1 MGPMSSQTIG
11 KKIPSGR
18 LQRLGRF
25 GGLAAGI
32 AGNVVARGVRDL
44 ASGKRPRMTDLL
56 LTPANARKLTDRLA
70 DMRGAAMKLGQ
81 LLSMD
86 SGDFLPPELAD
97 ILARLRADAE
107 PMPDAQLSKILVAEW
122 GADWKTRLSAF
133 DARPIAA
140 ASIGQV
146 HRARAPDGRNLA
158 VKIQYPGIA
167 DSIDS
172 DVDNASLLLKA
183 TGLLPRHIDVG
194 PLLAEAK
201 RQLHEEAD
209 YLREAACQQRYA
221 RLLAGDAR
229 FAVPAT
235 LPELS
240 TRHIL
245 AMTFMPGVPIEQA
258 VSGSQQER
266 DQLAHSFMDLVL
278 RELFDFGLMQSD
290 PNLANYR
297 FDAESGRIVL
307 LDFGATR
314 EVSPAIAGF
323 YRKVLTAGVAGDAA
337 LLRAAMEECGMI
349 DAAMAPGHVAAILR
363 LFDSLIEPLLHR
375 GPFDFGNRAFLR
387 SLRDRGFELASD
399 RANWR
404 MPPVELLFVQRKLG
418 GTYHLAARLGARVD
432 IRALLQAYL

>member
-1 MGPMSSQTIG
+1 MDKRYEG
-11 KKIPSGR
+11 KRIPSGR

-32 AGNVVARGVRDL
+32 AGNVVAAGVRDL
-44 ASGKRPRMTDLL
+44 AIGKRPRMSDLL
-56 LTPANARKLTDRLA
+56 LTPANARKLTERLA

-86 SGDFLPPELAD
+86 SGDFVPPELAD

-107 PMPDAQLSKILVAEW
+107 PMPDAQLSKILVEEW
-122 GADWKTRLSAF
+122 GAQWKSKLSAF

-146 HRARAPDGRNLA
+146 HRARSPDGRDLA

-183 TGLLPRHIDVG
+183 TGLLPKHIDIS

-209 YLREAACQQRYA
+209 YLREASYLRRYA
-221 RLLAGDAR
+221 DVLAGDQR
-229 FAVPAT
+229 FAVPET

-240 TRHIL
+240 TRRIL
-245 AMTFMPGVPIEQA
+245 AMAFMPGVPIEQA
-258 VSGSQQER
+258 VSASQRER
-266 DQLAHSFMDLVL
+266 DELAHSFMDLVL

-297 FDAESGRIVL
+297 FDSESGRIVL

-314 EVSPAIAGF
+314 DVPPEIAGF
-323 YRKVLTAGVAGDAA
+323 YRKVLRAGLAGDAQ
-337 LLRAAMEECGMI
+337 LLRDAMEDCGMI
-349 DAAMAPGHVAAILR
+349 DADMAPDHVTAIVG
-363 LFDSLIEPLLHR
+363 LFDALIEPLLHY
-375 GPFDFGNRAFLR
+375 GPFDFGNRTFLR

-404 MPPVELLFVQRKLG
+404 MPPVELLLVQRKLG

>member
-1 MGPMSSQTIG
+1 MDKRNEG
-11 KKIPSGR
+11 KRIPSGR

-32 AGNVVARGVRDL
+32 AGNVVAGGVRDL
-44 ASGKRPRMTDLL
+44 ANGKRPRMSDLL

-86 SGDFLPPELAD
+86 SGDFVPPELAD
-97 ILARLRADAE
+97 ILARLRADAD
-107 PMPDAQLSKILVAEW
+107 PMPDAQLSKILVEEW
-122 GADWKTRLSAF
+122 GAQWKSKLSAF

-146 HRARAPDGRNLA
+146 HRARAPDGRDLA

-183 TGLLPRHIDVG
+183 TGLLPRHIDTG

-209 YLREAACQQRYA
+209 YLREATYQRRYA
-221 RLLAGDAR
+221 DLLVGDER
-229 FAVPAT
+229 FAVPET

-240 TRHIL
+240 TRRIL
-245 AMTFMPGVPIEQA
+245 AMAFMPGVPIEQA
-258 VSGSQQER
+258 VSASQLKR
-266 DQLAHSFMDLVL
+266 DELAHSFMDLVL
-278 RELFDFGLMQSD
+278 KELFDFGLMQSD

-314 EVSPAIAGF
+314 EVSPQIADF
-323 YRKVLTAGVAGDAA
+323 YRKVLTAGLAGDAA
-337 LLRAAMEECGMI
+337 LLRAAMEDCGMI
-349 DAAMAPGHVAAILR
+349 DADMAPDHVAAIIR
-363 LFDSLIEPLLHR
+363 LFDALIEPLLHS
-375 GPFDFGNRAFLR
+375 GPFDFGNRTFLR
-387 SLRDRGFELASD
+387 SLRDRGVELASD

-418 GTYHLAARLGARVD
+418 GTYHLAARLRARVD
-432 IRALLQAYL
+432 IRRLLQAYL

>member
-1 MGPMSSQTIG
+1 MNNRSEG
-11 KKIPSGR
+11 KRIPSGR

-32 AGNVVARGVRDL
+32 AGNVVAGGVRDL
-44 ASGKRPRMTDLL
+44 ANGKRPRMSDLL
-56 LTPANARKLTDRLA
+56 LTPANARKLTERLA

-86 SGDFLPPELAD
+86 SGDFVPPELAD
-97 ILARLRADAE
+97 ILARLRADAD
-107 PMPDAQLSKILVAEW
+107 PMPDAQLSKILVEEW
-122 GADWKTRLSAF
+122 GAQWKSKLSAF

-146 HRARAPDGRNLA
+146 HRARAPDGRDLA

-183 TGLLPRHIDVG
+183 TGLLPRHIDTD
-194 PLLAEAK
+194 PLLSEAK

-209 YLREAACQQRYA
+209 YLREATYQHRYA
-221 RLLAGDAR
+221 DLLLGDAR

-240 TRHIL
+240 TRRIL
-245 AMTFMPGVPIEQA
+245 SMTFMPGLPVEQA
-258 VSGSQQER
+258 VSASQPER
-266 DQLAHSFMDLVL
+266 DELAHNFMDLVL
-278 RELFDFGLMQSD
+278 KELFDFGLMQSD

-297 FDAESGRIVL
+297 FDVETGRIVL

-314 EVSPAIAGF
+314 EVSPQIADF
-323 YRKVLTAGVAGDAA
+323 YRKVLTAGLAGDAA
-337 LLRAAMEECGMI
+337 LLRAAMEDCGMI
-349 DAAMAPGHVAAILR
+349 DADMAPDHVAAIVG
-363 LFDSLIEPLLHR
+363 LFDALIEPLLHS
-375 GPFDFGNRAFLR
+375 GPFDFGNRTFLR

-418 GTYHLAARLGARVD
+418 GTYHLAARLKARVD
-432 IRALLQAYL
+432 IRRLLQAYL

>member
-1 MGPMSSQTIG
+1 MDKRNEG
-11 KKIPSGR
+11 KRIPSGR

-32 AGNVVARGVRDL
+32 AGNVVAGGVRDL
-44 ASGKRPRMTDLL
+44 ANGKRPRMSDLL

-86 SGDFLPPELAD
+86 SGDFVPPELAD
-97 ILARLRADAE
+97 ILARLRADAD
-107 PMPDAQLSKILVAEW
+107 PMPDAQLSKILVEEW
-122 GADWKTRLSAF
+122 GAQWKSKLSAF

-146 HRARAPDGRNLA
+146 HRARAPDGRDLA

-183 TGLLPRHIDVG
+183 TGLLPRHIDTG

-209 YLREAACQQRYA
+209 YLREATYQRRYA
-221 RLLAGDAR
+221 DLLVGDER
-229 FAVPAT
+229 FAVPET

-240 TRHIL
+240 TRRIL
-245 AMTFMPGVPIEQA
+245 AMAFMPGVPIEQA
-258 VSGSQQER
+258 VSASQLKR
-266 DQLAHSFMDLVL
+266 DELAHSFMDLVL
-278 RELFDFGLMQSD
+278 KELFDFGLMQSD

-314 EVSPAIAGF
+314 EVSPQIADF
-323 YRKVLTAGVAGDAA
+323 YRKVLTAGLAGDAA
-337 LLRAAMEECGMI
+337 LLRAAMEDCGMI
-349 DAAMAPGHVAAILR
+349 DADMAPDHVAAIIR
-363 LFDSLIEPLLHR
+363 LFDALIEPLLHS
-375 GPFDFGNRAFLR
+375 GPFDFGNRTFLR
-387 SLRDRGFELASD
+387 SLRDRGVELASD

-418 GTYHLAARLGARVD
+418 GTYHLAARLRALVD
-432 IRALLQAYL
+432 IRRLLQAYL